1 MMCFCVTL
9 TMLKIVPRSIDHTRH
24 VLYILTLHI
33 LLYYKI
39 IVYASTNIFY
49 L

>member
-24 VLYILTLHI
+24 VLYTYLTHIIILQ
-33 LLYYKI
+33 
-39 IVYASTNIFY
+39 NIY
-49 L
+49 ICKY